1 MKSQNPFSHI
11 LKNKDPG
18 DIKRAEDASWEH
30 ERVRH
35 LMKKLGMSKE
45 EERKLSK
52 ECENFCGD
60 PLLRFDVFRSQY
72 PTFPFLLS
80 ANRLR
85 RMQLPHIDKETPNNY
100 QVHADP
106 ACFEPARYKQFERVP
121 FVVAFHE
128 LQEQV
133 DDPHQTIGVV
143 FPRKGLRQGM
153 VIHNDLSEQ
162 YWLNGS
168 SWVYKAK
175 DGSKLFV
182 QPFEALIMGIRNAR
196 WKP

>member
-1 MKSQNPFSHI
+1 MKAQNPFSHI
-11 LKNKDPG
+11 VKNKNPG
-18 DIKRAEDASWEH
+18 DIQRAEDASWEH

-35 LMKKLGMSKE
+35 LMKKLGLSKE
-45 EERKLSK
+45 DERKLSK
-52 ECENFCGD
+52 ECDNFCGD
-60 PLLRFDVFRSQY
+60 TRLRFDIFQTQY
-72 PTFPFLLS
+72 PTFPFQLTTS
-80 ANRLR
+80 RLR
-85 RMQLPHIDKETPNNY
+85 RLELPNVNKETPSNY

-121 FVVAFHE
+121 FVVAFRN

-133 DDPHQTIGVV
+133 DDPNQTIGVV

-162 YWLNGS
+162 YWSVGS
-168 SWVYKAK
+168 CWVYKEK
-175 DGSKLFV
+175 DGAKLFV
-182 QPFEALIMGIRNAR
+182 QPFEALITGLRKSR